1 MYTIKS
7 LPSNVVMH
15 FDFSTEKK
23 INVPNLWV
31 INVSMNGSRITL
43 VQNSISK
50 AIFEFLPSL
59 ISFDIQSDNEFGVI
73 SIDIPSV

>member
-1 MYTIKS
+1 MIMLNACTQS
-7 LPSNVVMH
+7 SHCQAMLFMH

-43 VQNSISK
+43 VQNSSNIKSN
-50 AIFEFLPSL
+50 FR
-59 ISFDIQSDNEFGVI
+59 
-73 SIDIPSV
+73 IPSKPYIS